1 MHAFEPVTIA
11 NLRITRSLYDL
22 VRSEIAPGTGLDA
35 DAVWTSLGAIVKE
48 FGPENNRLLDM
59 RARHEKGLDAWHQER
74 ASEALDPVAYR
85 KYLEKTGYLLLE
97 EGSLKI
103 TTKDVDPEISSIA
116 GPQLVVPVD
125 NARYALNAANARWGS
140 LYDALY
146 GTDVIGEEDGAERG
160 AAYNPVRGA
169 RVVEWTERFLD
180 DVVPLREG
188 LYSEVADFVVENYD
202 GPSRLVCVLADN
214 RRTALADPAH
224 FAGFQ
229 LADGRVS
236 SVLLRNNGLHI
247 DIRINRDHPVGA
259 AHPAGV
265 HDVVMESAVTTIQ
278 DCEDSVS
285 AVDAEDK
292 VLVYRNW
299 LGIMKGTLTTTFEK
313 GGGELTRALNEDL
326 VYQDPSGKALRL
338 PGRSLL
344 LVRNVGIHMYTDAV
358 TTVAGEPIPEG
369 FLDALI
375 TSFCALH
382 DLHGDGPIRNSHAGS
397 VYIVKPKMH
406 GPEEVAATVEL
417 FGRVE
422 QALGM
427 PKRTLKIGIMDE
439 ERRTT
444 VNLKQC
450 IRAAADRVIF
460 INTGFLD
467 RTGDEIHTSMSAGAM
482 IPKPEIK
489 SCPWMLAYEDWNVD
503 VGIEC
508 GLPGVAQIGKGMW
521 AAPDIMRAMVEA
533 KIGHPRAGAN
543 TAWVPS
549 PTAAT
554 LHATHYHR
562 VNVRDVQSEL
572 ANRERAELD
581 TILTP
586 PLLGDR
592 DLTEQEIQNELE
604 NNAQGILGYVV
615 RWVGQGIGCSK
626 VPDINDVA
634 LMEDRATL
642 RISSQHIANWLH
654 HGLVTVD
661 QVMSTFEAMAA
672 VVDGQNQGDPHY
684 RPMSPDLS
692 SSSEFQAAL
701 ELVFDGRREPN
712 GYTERV
718 LHARRREVKAR
729 LAEEVQAAASEDHA
743 AEGMQATPETDAT
756 PETQGAP
763 EPQTAAQ
770 KTQPGPETQGT
781 QEARAP

>member
-1 MHAFEPVTIA
+1 
-11 NLRITRSLYDL
+11 
-22 VRSEIAPGTGLDA
+22 
-35 DAVWTSLGAIVKE
+35 
-48 FGPENNRLLDM
+48 
-59 RARHEKGLDAWHQER
+59 
-74 ASEALDPVAYR
+74 
-85 KYLEKTGYLLLE
+85 
-97 EGSLKI
+97 
-103 TTKDVDPEISSIA
+103 
-116 GPQLVVPVD
+116 
-125 NARYALNAANARWGS
+125 S

-160 AAYNPVRGA
+160 TAYNPVRGS
-169 RVVEWTERFLD
+169 RVVEWSERFLD
-180 DVVPLREG
+180 DVVPWEEG
-188 LYSEVADFVVENYD
+188 LYSEVTEFLLEGGD
-202 GPSRLVCVLADN
+202 GASRLVCELADGG
-214 RRTALADPAH
+214 RTGLADPSR

-229 LADGRVS
+229 LEGGRLT
-236 SVLLRNNGLHI
+236 SVLLRHHGLYI
-247 DIRINRDHPVGA
+247 DLRIDRDHAVGK

-265 HDVVMESAVTTIQ
+265 YDVVLESAVTTIQ

-299 LGIMKGTLTTTFEK
+299 LGIMKGTLTATLEK
-313 GGGELTRALNEDL
+313 GGGTLTRRLNEDRT
-326 VYQDPSGKALRL
+326 YRDPSGEELTL

-358 TTVAGEPIPEG
+358 TTADGEPIPEG

-375 TSFCALH
+375 TSWAAIH
-382 DLHGDGPIRNSHAGS
+382 DLRGNGALRNSRAGS

-406 GPEEVAATVEL
+406 GPEEVLATVGL
-417 FGRVE
+417 FAHIE
-422 QALGM
+422 QALGLQT
-427 PKRTLKIGIMDE
+427 RTLKIGIMDE

-444 VNLKQC
+444 INLKEC
-450 IRAAADRVIF
+450 IRAASDRIIF

-467 RTGDEIHTSMSAGAM
+467 RTGDEIHTSMAAGAM

-503 VGIEC
+503 MGIEC

-521 AAPDIMRAMVEA
+521 AAPEIMGAMIEA

-562 VNVRDVQSEL
+562 VNVRDVQAEL
-572 ANRERAELD
+572 ASRERADLGA
-581 TILTP
+581 ILTI

-592 DLTEQEIQNELE
+592 GLTENEIQNELG

-626 VPDINDVA
+626 VPDINNVA

-654 HGLVTVD
+654 HGLVTAD
-661 QVMSTFEAMAA
+661 QVTSTFEAMAT
-672 VVDGQNQGDPHY
+672 VVDGQNEGDPKY
-684 RPMSPDLS
+684 TPMSTDLS
-692 SSSEFQAAL
+692 SSPEFQAAL
-701 ELVFDGRREPN
+701 ELVFDGRKETN
-712 GYTERV
+712 GYTETV

-729 LAEEVQAAASEDHA
+729 
-743 AEGMQATPETDAT
+743 
-756 PETQGAP
+756 AP
-763 EPQTAAQ
+763 V
-770 KTQPGPETQGT
+770 T
-781 QEARAP
+781 QEAGAS

>member
-1 MHAFEPVTIA
+1 MSALEPVTIK
-11 NLRITRSLYDL
+11 NLRIARSLYDL
-22 VRSEIAPGTGLDA
+22 VQSEIAPGTGLDP
-35 DAVWTSLGAIVKE
+35 DTVWTSFGAIVE
-48 FGPENNRLLDM
+48 NLGPENRRLLEV
-59 RARHEKGLDAWHQER
+59 RARHEQEIDAWHEEQIREHPG
-74 ASEALDPVAYR
+74 EALDPRAY
-85 KYLEKTGYLLLE
+85 KAFLIETGYLLPEDNPLT
-97 EGSLKI
+97 I
-103 TTKDVDPEISSIA
+103 TTSDVDPEISSIA

-160 AAYNPVRGA
+160 TEYNPVRGS
-169 RVVEWTERFLD
+169 RVVEWAERFLD
-180 DVVPLREG
+180 DVVPLEEG
-188 LYSEVADFVVENYD
+188 LYSEVTEFLLEADD
-202 GPSRLVCVLADN
+202 GASPDDSPSRLVCVLADG
-214 RRTALADPAH
+214 RRTGLADPSY

-229 LADGRVS
+229 LEDGRMS
-236 SVLLRNNGLHI
+236 SVLLRHHDLYI
-247 DIRINRDHPVGA
+247 DLRIDRNHAVGKV
-259 AHPAGV
+259 HPAGV
-265 HDVVMESAVTTIQ
+265 CDVVIESAVTTIQ

-299 LGIMKGTLTTTFEK
+299 LGIMKGTLTATLEK
-313 GGGELTRALNEDL
+313 GGRTLTRTLNEDRT
-326 VYQDPSGKALRL
+326 YQDPSGEELTL

-358 TTVAGEPIPEG
+358 TTTDGEPIPEG
-369 FLDALI
+369 FLDVLI
-375 TSFCALH
+375 TAWGALH
-382 DLHGDGPIRNSHAGS
+382 DLRGNGAAVRNSRAGS
-397 VYIVKPKMH
+397 MYIVKPKLH
-406 GPEEVAATVEL
+406 GPEEVLATVEL
-417 FGRVE
+417 FAHVE
-422 QALGM
+422 QALGLRQ
-427 PKRTLKIGIMDE
+427 RTLKIGIMDE

-444 VNLKQC
+444 VNLKEC

-467 RTGDEIHTSMSAGAM
+467 RTGDEIHTSMVAGAM

-521 AAPDIMRAMVEA
+521 AAPEILGAMMDA
-533 KIGHPRAGAN
+533 KIDHPRAGAN

-562 VNVRDVQSEL
+562 VNVREVQSEL
-572 ANRERAELD
+572 AGRGRADLD
-581 TILTP
+581 AILTL

-592 DLTEQEIQNELE
+592 GLADEEIQNELE
-604 NNAQGILGYVV
+604 NNTQGILGYVV

-654 HGLVTVD
+654 HGLITAD
-661 QVMSTFEAMAA
+661 QVTSTFEAMAA
-672 VVDGQNQGDPHY
+672 VVDSQNEGDPDY
-684 RPMSPDLS
+684 TPMSPDLS
-692 SSSEFQAAL
+692 SSPEFQAAL
-701 ELVFDGRREPN
+701 ELVFAGRRETN
-712 GYTERV
+712 GYTETV

-729 LAEEVQAAASEDHA
+729 THA
-743 AEGMQATPETDAT
+743 
-756 PETQGAP
+756 
-763 EPQTAAQ
+763 
-770 KTQPGPETQGT
+770 T
-781 QEARAP
+781 QEAGAS

>member
-1 MHAFEPVTIA
+1 M
-11 NLRITRSLYDL
+11 
-22 VRSEIAPGTGLDA
+22 
-35 DAVWTSLGAIVKE
+35 VWTSLGTIVKE
-48 FGPENNRLLDM
+48 LGPENRRLLDV
-59 RARHEKGLDAWHQER
+59 RARHEKGLGEWHEER
-74 ASEALDPVAYR
+74 AGQPLDRHEY
-85 KYLEKTGYLLLE
+85 KSFLQETGYVLPE
-97 EGSLKI
+97 EGSLTI
-103 TTKDVDPEISSIA
+103 TTGDVDPEISSIA

-160 AAYNPVRGA
+160 AAYNPVRGT
-169 RVVEWTERFLD
+169 RVVEWSERFLD
-180 DVVPLREG
+180 VVVPLRDG
-188 LYSEVADFVVENYD
+188 LYSEVTEFVVENYD
-202 GPSRLVCVLADN
+202 GPSRLVCILSDD
-214 RRTALADPAH
+214 RRTAPDPSH

-229 LADGRVS
+229 LKDGRVS
-236 SVLLRNNGLHI
+236 SVLLRNHGLHI
-247 DIRINRDHPVGA
+247 DIRIDRDHPVGK

-265 HDVVMESAVTTIQ
+265 RDVVMEAAVTTIQ

-299 LGIMKGTLTTTFEK
+299 VGIMKGTLAATVEK
-313 GGGELTRALNEDL
+313 DGRSLTRTLNEDRT
-326 VYQDPSGKALRL
+326 YQDPSGKALKL

-358 TTVAGEPIPEG
+358 TTAAGEPIPEG

-375 TSFCALH
+375 TSWGALH
-382 DLHGDGPIRNSHAGS
+382 DLSGDGPVRNSRVGS
-397 VYIVKPKMH
+397 VYIVKPKLH

-417 FGRVE
+417 FGRIE

-450 IRAAADRVIF
+450 IRAAVDRLIF

-467 RTGDEIHTSMSAGAM
+467 RTGDEIHTSMAAGAM

-503 VGIEC
+503 VGIES

-521 AAPDIMRAMVEA
+521 AAPDIMGAMVET

-562 VNVRDVQSEL
+562 VNVREVQSEL
-572 ANRERAELD
+572 ADRERADLNA
-581 TILTP
+581 ILTP

-592 DLTEQEIQNELE
+592 RLTDDEIQKELE

-654 HGLVTVD
+654 HGLVSTD
-661 QVMSTFEAMAA
+661 QVTSTFESMAA
-672 VVDGQNQGDPHY
+672 VVDGQNEGDPDY
-684 RPMSPDLS
+684 RPMSADLS
-692 SSSEFQAAL
+692 SSPEFQAAL
-701 ELVFDGRREPN
+701 ELVFHGRKEAN
-712 GYTERV
+712 GYTETV
-718 LHARRREVKAR
+718 LHARRREVKA
-729 LAEEVQAAASEDHA
+729 LVAEEARAATGDQAAPKLK
-743 AEGMQATPETDAT
+743 AT
-756 PETQGAP
+756 Q
-763 EPQTAAQ
+763 EPQAS
-770 KTQPGPETQGT
+770 

>member
-1 MHAFEPVTIA
+1 MSALEPITIA
-11 NLRITRSLYDL
+11 NLRIAKSLYDL
-22 VRSEIAPGTGLDA
+22 VQSEIAPGTGLDP

-48 FGPENNRLLDM
+48 LGRENRRLLDM
-59 RARHEKGLDAWHQER
+59 RARHEKGLDAWHEKR
-74 ASEALDPVAYR
+74 ASDALDPVAYR
-85 KYLEKTGYLLLE
+85 QFLADTGYLLEE
-97 EGSLKI
+97 EGSLTI
-103 TTKDVDPEISSIA
+103 TTADVDPEISSIA
-116 GPQLVVPVD
+116 GPQLVVPLD

-160 AAYNPVRGA
+160 AAYNPVRGT

-180 DVVPLREG
+180 DVVPLRAG
-188 LYSEVADFVVENYD
+188 LYSEVTDFVVENYD
-202 GPSRLVCVLADN
+202 GPSRLVCVLADD
-214 RRTALADPAH
+214 RRTAPADPSH

-229 LADGRVS
+229 LEDGQVS
-236 SVLLRNNGLHI
+236 SVLLCNHGLHI
-247 DIRINRDHPVGA
+247 DIRIDRDHAVGKE
-259 AHPAGV
+259 HRAGV
-265 HDVVMESAVTTIQ
+265 YDVVMESAITTIQ
-278 DCEDSVS
+278 DCEDSV
-285 AVDAEDK
+285 AVVDAEDK
-292 VLVYRNW
+292 TLVYRNW
-299 LGIMKGTLTTTFEK
+299 LGIMKGTLTATFEK
-313 GGGELTRALNEDL
+313 DGRTLTRTLNEDL
-326 VYQDPSGKALRL
+326 MYQDPSGKALKL
-338 PGRSLL
+338 SGRSLL

-358 TTVAGEPIPEG
+358 TTAAGEPIPEG

-382 DLHGDGPIRNSHAGS
+382 DLHGDGPIRNSRAGS

-450 IRAAADRVIF
+450 IRAAADRLIF

-467 RTGDEIHTSMSAGAM
+467 RTGDEIHTSMAAGAM

-508 GLPGVAQIGKGMW
+508 GLTGVAQIGKGMW

-572 ANRERAELD
+572 ADRGRAELD
-581 TILTP
+581 TILTL

-592 DLTEQEIQNELE
+592 RLTDQEIQNELE

-654 HGLVTVD
+654 HGLITTD
-661 QVMSTFEAMAA
+661 QVTSTLEAMAA

-684 RPMSPDLS
+684 RPMAPDLS
-692 SSSEFQAAL
+692 SSPEFQAAL
-701 ELVFDGRREPN
+701 ELVFDGRKEPN

-718 LHARRREVKAR
+718 LHARRREVKAW
-729 LAEEVQAAASEDHA
+729 LVEQAQAAASEDHA
-743 AEGMQATPETDAT
+743 AEGTEAA
-756 PETQGAP
+756 PETQGEP
-763 EPQTAAQ
+763 EAQTAAQ
-770 KTQPGPETQGT
+770 KAQPERDTQGT
-781 QEARAP
+781 QEARAT

>member
-1 MHAFEPVTIA
+1 MSTLEPVTIA
-11 NLRITRSLYDL
+11 NLRISRPLYDL
-22 VRSEIAPGTGLDA
+22 VRSEIAPGTGLDP
-35 DAVWTSLGAIVKE
+35 DTVWTAFGSIVE
-48 FGPENNRLLDM
+48 DLGPENRRLLDV
-59 RARHEKGLDAWHQER
+59 RARHEREIDAWHRER
-74 ASEALDPVAYR
+74 AEAGEGPGEALDPHEYKAF
-85 KYLEKTGYLLLE
+85 LSEIGYLVPE
-97 EGSLKI
+97 DDPFTI
-103 TTKDVDPEISSIA
+103 TTRDVDPEISSIA

-160 AAYNPVRGA
+160 TAYNPVRGN

-188 LYSEVADFVVENYD
+188 LYSDVTDFLLEVQA
-202 GPSRLVCVLADN
+202 GLTQLVCVLADG
-214 RRTALADPAH
+214 RRTEPADPTH

-229 LADGRVS
+229 LEDGRLS
-236 SVLLRNNGLHI
+236 SALLRHHGLYI
-247 DIRINRDHPVGA
+247 DIRIDRASPVGI

-265 HDVVMESAVTTIQ
+265 SDVVLESAVTTIE

-285 AVDAEDK
+285 AVDAQDK
-292 VLVYRNW
+292 VRVYRNW
-299 LGIMKGTLTTTFEK
+299 LGIMRGTLTATFEK
-313 GGGELTRALNEDL
+313 DGRSLKRTLNEDRTYRSPAGEVL
-326 VYQDPSGKALRL
+326 TL

-358 TTVAGEPIPEG
+358 TTTDGEPVPEG
-369 FLDALI
+369 FLDTLI
-375 TSFCALH
+375 TSWAALH
-382 DLHGDGPIRNSHAGS
+382 DLRGDSRMRNSRAGS
-397 VYIVKPKMH
+397 VYIVKPKLH
-406 GPEEVAATVEL
+406 GPEEVLATVEL
-417 FGRVE
+417 FVHIE
-422 QALGM
+422 QALGLRS
-427 PKRTLKIGIMDE
+427 RTLKIGIMDE

-444 VNLKQC
+444 VNLKEC

-467 RTGDEIHTSMSAGAM
+467 RTGDEIHTSMAAGAM

-521 AAPDIMRAMVEA
+521 AAPEIMGAMLNA

-562 VNVRDVQSEL
+562 VNVRSVQSEL
-572 ANRERAELD
+572 SERGRADLD
-581 TILTP
+581 AILTL

-592 DLTEQEIQNELE
+592 SLTDTEIQNELE

-654 HGLVTVD
+654 HGLVTAD
-661 QVMSTFEAMAA
+661 QVTATFETMAA
-672 VVDGQNQGDPHY
+672 VVDGQNEGDPDY
-684 RPMSPDLS
+684 TPMSTDLLS
-692 SSSEFQAAL
+692 SIEFQAAL
-701 ELVFDGRREPN
+701 ELVFDGRKETN
-712 GYTERV
+712 GYTETI

-729 LAEEVQAAASEDHA
+729 TQA
-743 AEGMQATPETDAT
+743 
-756 PETQGAP
+756 
-763 EPQTAAQ
+763 
-770 KTQPGPETQGT
+770 T
-781 QEARAP
+781 QEAGAS

>member
-1 MHAFEPVTIA
+1 MSALEPVTIK
-11 NLRITRSLYDL
+11 NLRIARSLYDL
-22 VRSEIAPGTGLDA
+22 VQSEIAPGTGLDP
-35 DAVWTSLGAIVKE
+35 DTVWTSFGAIVE
-48 FGPENNRLLDM
+48 NLGPENRRLLEV
-59 RARHEKGLDAWHQER
+59 RARHEQEIDAWHEEQIREHPG
-74 ASEALDPVAYR
+74 EALDPRAY
-85 KYLEKTGYLLLE
+85 KAFLIETGYLLPEDDPLT
-97 EGSLKI
+97 I
-103 TTKDVDPEISSIA
+103 TTSDVDPEISSIA

-160 AAYNPVRGA
+160 TEYNPVRGS
-169 RVVEWTERFLD
+169 RVVEWAERFLD
-180 DVVPLREG
+180 DVVPLEEG
-188 LYSEVADFVVENYD
+188 LYSEVTEFLLEADD
-202 GPSRLVCVLADN
+202 GASPDDSPSRLVCVLADG
-214 RRTALADPAH
+214 RRTGLADPSY

-229 LADGRVS
+229 LEDGRMS
-236 SVLLRNNGLHI
+236 SVLLRHHDLYI
-247 DIRINRDHPVGA
+247 DLRIDRNHAVGKV
-259 AHPAGV
+259 HPAGV
-265 HDVVMESAVTTIQ
+265 CDVVIESAVTTIQ

-299 LGIMKGTLTTTFEK
+299 LGIMKGTLTATLEK
-313 GGGELTRALNEDL
+313 GGRTLTRTLNEDRT
-326 VYQDPSGKALRL
+326 YQDPSGEELTL

-358 TTVAGEPIPEG
+358 TTTDGEPIPEG
-369 FLDALI
+369 FLDVLI
-375 TSFCALH
+375 TAWGALH
-382 DLHGDGPIRNSHAGS
+382 DLRGNGAAVRNSRAGS
-397 VYIVKPKMH
+397 MYIVKPKLH
-406 GPEEVAATVEL
+406 GPEEVLATVEL
-417 FGRVE
+417 FAHVE
-422 QALGM
+422 QALGLRQ
-427 PKRTLKIGIMDE
+427 RTLKIGIMDE

-444 VNLKQC
+444 VNLKEC

-467 RTGDEIHTSMSAGAM
+467 RTGDEIHTSMVAGAM

-521 AAPDIMRAMVEA
+521 AAPEILGAMMDA
-533 KIGHPRAGAN
+533 KIDHPRAGAN

-562 VNVRDVQSEL
+562 VNVREVQSEL
-572 ANRERAELD
+572 AGRGRADLD
-581 TILTP
+581 AILTL

-592 DLTEQEIQNELE
+592 GLADEEIQNELE
-604 NNAQGILGYVV
+604 NNTQGILGYVV

-654 HGLVTVD
+654 HGLITAD
-661 QVMSTFEAMAA
+661 QVTSTFEAMAA
-672 VVDGQNQGDPHY
+672 VVDSQNEGDPDY
-684 RPMSPDLS
+684 TPMSPDLS
-692 SSSEFQAAL
+692 SSPEFQAAL
-701 ELVFDGRREPN
+701 ELVFGGRRETN
-712 GYTERV
+712 GYTETV

-729 LAEEVQAAASEDHA
+729 THA
-743 AEGMQATPETDAT
+743 
-756 PETQGAP
+756 
-763 EPQTAAQ
+763 
-770 KTQPGPETQGT
+770 T
-781 QEARAP
+781 QEAGAS

>member
-1 MHAFEPVTIA
+1 MSVVERVNTA
-11 NLRITRSLYDL
+11 NLSIAKPLYDL
-22 VRSEIAPGTGLDA
+22 VRLEIAPGTGLDP
-35 DAVWTSLGAIVKE
+35 DEVWTSFGTIITAL
-48 FGPENNRLLDM
+48 GPENRRLLDV
-59 RARHEKGLDAWHQER
+59 RAHHEKGLDAWHLER
-74 ASEALDPVAYR
+74 ASQPLDADEY
-85 KYLEKTGYLLLE
+85 KSFLQETGYVLPE

-103 TTKDVDPEISSIA
+103 TTGDVDPEISSIA

-160 AAYNPVRGA
+160 ASYNPVRGA
-169 RVVEWTERFLD
+169 RVVEWSERFLD
-180 DVVPLREG
+180 DVVPLSEG
-188 LYSEVADFVVENYD
+188 LYSEVTDFVVENYD
-202 GPSRLVCVLADN
+202 GPSRLVCVLSDD
-214 RRTALADPAH
+214 RRTAPADPSH

-229 LADGRVS
+229 LHDGRVS

-247 DIRINRDHPVGA
+247 DIRIDRDHAVGK

-265 HDVVMESAVTTIQ
+265 RDVVMESAVTTIQ

-292 VLVYRNW
+292 VRVYRNW
-299 LGIMKGTLTTTFEK
+299 LGIMKGTLTATLEK
-313 GGGELTRALNEDL
+313 NGQTLTRTLNEDRT
-326 VYQDPSGKALRL
+326 YQDPSGRALKL
-338 PGRSLL
+338 SGRSLL
-344 LVRNVGIHMYTDAV
+344 LVRNVGTHMYTDAV
-358 TTVAGEPIPEG
+358 TTAAGEPIPEG

-375 TSFCALH
+375 TSWGALH
-382 DLHGDGPIRNSHAGS
+382 DLDGDGPVRNSGVGN

-417 FGRVE
+417 FGRIE

-450 IRAAADRVIF
+450 ISAAVDRLIF

-467 RTGDEIHTSMSAGAM
+467 RTGDEIHTSMAAGPM
-482 IPKPEIK
+482 LPKPEIK

-521 AAPDIMRAMVEA
+521 AAPDIMAAMLEA
-533 KIGHPRAGAN
+533 KIGHPLAGAN

-572 ANRERAELD
+572 AARGRADLND
-581 TILTP
+581 ILTI

-592 DLTEQEIQNELE
+592 RLTDEEIQKELD
-604 NNAQGILGYVV
+604 NNTQGILGYVV

-654 HGLVTVD
+654 HGLVSAD
-661 QVMSTFEAMAA
+661 QVTSTFESMAA
-672 VVDGQNQGDPHY
+672 VVDGQNEGDPNY
-684 RPMSPDLS
+684 RPMSADLS
-692 SSSEFQAAL
+692 SSTEYQAAL
-701 ELVFDGRREPN
+701 ELVFRGREEAN
-712 GYTERV
+712 GYTETV

-729 LAEEVQAAASEDHA
+729 LAAEAQAADTEVSPGAQTATEDQAPTKTKAAQETQASE
-743 AEGMQATPETDAT
+743 
-756 PETQGAP
+756 
-763 EPQTAAQ
+763 
-770 KTQPGPETQGT
+770 
-781 QEARAP
+781 EARAP

>member
-1 MHAFEPVTIA
+1 MSALEPVTIR
-11 NLRITRSLYDL
+11 NLRIARPLYDL
-22 VRSEIAPGTGLDA
+22 VRSEIAPGTGLDP
-35 DAVWTSLGAIVKE
+35 DAVWTSLGAIVE
-48 FGPENNRLLDM
+48 DLGPENRRLLEV
-59 RARHEKGLDAWHQER
+59 RARHEQEIDAWHQELALEQAQER
-74 ASEALDPVAYR
+74 ANQALGPQAYDPHEY
-85 KYLEKTGYLLLE
+85 KNFLQKIGYLLPE
-97 EGSLKI
+97 EGPFTI
-103 TTKDVDPEISSIA
+103 TTTDVDPEISSIA

-160 AAYNPVRGA
+160 TAYNPVRGA
-169 RVVEWTERFLD
+169 RVVEWAEHFLD
-180 DVVPLREG
+180 DVVPLEEG
-188 LYSEVADFVVENYD
+188 LYSEVTEFLLESDD
-202 GPSRLVCVLADN
+202 GPSSENRTNLDNSPSQLVCVLADG
-214 RRTALADPAH
+214 RRTGLADPSH
-224 FAGFQ
+224 FVGFR
-229 LADGRVS
+229 LEDGGVS
-236 SVLLRNNGLHI
+236 SVLLRHHGLHI
-247 DIRINRDHPVGA
+247 DLRIDRGHLVGG

-265 HDVVMESAVTTIQ
+265 CDVVLESAVTTIQ

-292 VLVYRNW
+292 ILVYRNW
-299 LGIMKGTLTTTFEK
+299 LGIMRGTLTATLEK
-313 GGGELTRALNEDL
+313 GGRTLTRTLNEDL
-326 VYQDPSGKALRL
+326 TYQDPSGEVLTL

-358 TTVAGEPIPEG
+358 TTTDGEPIPEG
-369 FLDALI
+369 FLDVLI
-375 TSFCALH
+375 TSWGALH
-382 DLHGDGPIRNSHAGS
+382 DLRDTGQSDTGRSDTGQSEGSAREGPIRNSRAGS
-397 VYIVKPKMH
+397 VYIVKPKLH
-406 GPEEVAATVEL
+406 GPAEVAFTVAL

-422 QALGM
+422 QTLGM
-427 PKRTLKIGIMDE
+427 PERTLKIGIMDE

-444 VNLKQC
+444 VNLKEC

-467 RTGDEIHTSMSAGAM
+467 RTGDEIHTSMAAGAM

-562 VNVRDVQSEL
+562 VNVRNVQSEL
-572 ANRERAELD
+572 AGRGRADLD
-581 TILTP
+581 AILTL

-592 DLTEQEIQNELE
+592 SLTAKEIQNELE
-604 NNAQGILGYVV
+604 NNTQGILGYVV

-654 HGLVTVD
+654 HGLVTAD
-661 QVMSTFEAMAA
+661 QVTRTFEAMAG
-672 VVDGQNQGDPHY
+672 VVDGQNEGDPDY
-684 RPMSPDLS
+684 TPMSPDLS
-692 SSSEFQAAL
+692 SSPEFQAAL
-701 ELVFDGRREPN
+701 ELVFDGRRETN
-712 GYTERV
+712 GYTETI

-729 LAEEVQAAASEDHA
+729 KIQA
-743 AEGMQATPETDAT
+743 
-756 PETQGAP
+756 
-763 EPQTAAQ
+763 
-770 KTQPGPETQGT
+770 T
-781 QEARAP
+781 QEAGAS